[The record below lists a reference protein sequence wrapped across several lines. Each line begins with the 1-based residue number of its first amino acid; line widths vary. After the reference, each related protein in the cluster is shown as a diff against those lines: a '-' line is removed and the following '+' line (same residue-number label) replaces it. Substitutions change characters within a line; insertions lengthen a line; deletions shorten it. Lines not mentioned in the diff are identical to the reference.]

1 MRVQFEMQFQ
11 VWGVSMQS
19 VGQWRCGWWWWR
31 RGGEDQQ
38 RGGTVAAA
46 AELFWCQWPVCPRH
60 RSHHRPATR
69 RPATPSLPLV
79 RTPALLTEARVRNC
93 ARRSSHCE
101 WMIFTSHY
109 FLPDLQSSRPS
120 IYLSA
125 AYLVLRMGYYLNH
138 NICYSCSG
146 QFLVWCVVGVGGG

>member
-1 MRVQFEMQFQ
+1 
-11 VWGVSMQS
+11 MQS
-19 VGQWRCGWWWWR
+19 VGQRRCGWWWR

-79 RTPALLTEARVRNC
+79 RTPALLTDRQGAQLCTKKQPLNEL
-93 ARRSSHCE
+93 
-101 WMIFTSHY
+101 
-109 FLPDLQSSRPS
+109 FLPLIIFFSRLTKES
-120 IYLSA
+120 YVHLHI
-125 AYLVLRMGYYLNH
+125 
-138 NICYSCSG
+138 
-146 QFLVWCVVGVGGG
+146 